1 MKIKFIMLMI
11 ILNIQIYYF
20 DIFISKKLINEI
32 YNIDLNNEQNC
43 FWNGK
48 KMFLF
53 HFFFNLNKCNIKL
66 IFFKFF
72 FIL

>member
-32 YNIDLNNEQNC
+32 YNIDLNNEQN
-43 FWNGK
+43 
-48 KMFLF
+48 
-53 HFFFNLNKCNIKL
+53 
-66 IFFKFF
+66 
-72 FIL
+72 

>member
-43 FWNGK
+43 VRNGK

-53 HFFFNLNKCNIKL
+53 HFFL
-66 IFFKFF
+66 I
-72 FIL
+72 